1 MHKHNNGLK
10 TFGLFAIMWVI
21 VMLIGFLV
29 GGGSA
34 DILWLFT
41 AIGVI
46 MTFVGF
52 WNSDKIAI
60 RTMRA
65 VPVSEADAPELYGI
79 VRELSERAHQPM
91 PRIYISPTNAPNA
104 FATGRSPKHAVVCV
118 TSGIMQIL
126 NERELRGVLG
136 HELMHVFNR
145 DILTASVAAAL
156 AGVIMSL
163 VRFLMFF
170 GGGGRGRNNSGG
182 LGLLG
187 ALAAMLLAPFA
198 AMLIRMAISRTR
210 EYDADQDGAALTG
223 DPMALASALR
233 KIDAGVQANPL
244 AATPQMENVSAMMIA
259 NPFKNAGGNVAKL
272 FNTHPPM
279 ADRIARLEAKAE
291 QMGQTTYDG
300 TFRYRKSF

>member
-1 MHKHNNGLK
+1 MNKHNNGLK

-34 DILWLFT
+34 EFLWIFT
-41 AIGVI
+41 AIGVL
-46 MTFVGF
+46 MTFIGF

-65 VPVSEADAPELYGI
+65 VPVTEQEAPELYAI
-79 VRELSERAHQPM
+79 VRELSERANKPM
-91 PRIYISPTNAPNA
+91 PRIYVSPTNAPNA
-104 FATGRSPKHAVVCV
+104 FATGRSPQHAVVCV
-118 TSGIMQIL
+118 TTGILQTL

-136 HELMHVFNR
+136 HELMHVYNR

-170 GGGGRGRNNSGG
+170 GGGGRGRNNAGG
-182 LGLLG
+182 LGIIG

-210 EYDADQDGAALTG
+210 EYDADDDGAALTG

-233 KIDAGVQANPL
+233 KIDAGTQAHPL
-244 AATPQMENVSAMMIA
+244 AQTPQMENVSAMMIA
-259 NPFKNAGGNVAKL
+259 NPFKNGGGKVAGL
-272 FNTHPPM
+272 FNTHPPI
-279 ADRIARLEAKAE
+279 ADRIARLEKKAE
-291 QMGQTTYDG
+291 QIGQTTYDG
-300 TFRYRKSF
+300 TFRYRR